1 MLRYQA
7 RLALDHPN
15 ARSLHL
21 RPVPR
26 TGGIA
31 VMLGVL
37 LAGFMLVP
45 QSRLLL
51 LGAAVLSAVSFFDDW
66 RGMPAAVRLLIHSAV
81 AAAAALLLVSDMPS
95 PRLAIVIAATI
106 WMTNLYNFMDGSDGL
121 AGGMALFGFG
131 SLAFAASSGGAL
143 PLALIA
149 ACVAASAAA
158 FLVFNFSPAR
168 IFLGDAGSIPL
179 GFLAAMLGVSG
190 WQQQLWQ
197 PWYPLLVFSPFIVD
211 ASATLAKRALRC
223 EKVWQAHRDH
233 YYQRLILM
241 GLGHRNTALGA
252 YALMLASGCS
262 GVWART
268 QSEPTQHLVL
278 LVWALLYALIF
289 VLIDLQWNRHLL
301 ASRSNAPGES

>member
-1 MLRYQA
+1 MLRNRA

-37 LAGFMLVP
+37 VAGGMLIP
-45 QSRLLL
+45 ESRLLL
-51 LGAAVLSAVSFFDDW
+51 LGVAVLSAVSFFDDW
-66 RGMPAAVRLLIHSAV
+66 RGMAAAVRLLIHSAV
-81 AAAAALLLVSDMPS
+81 AAAAAALLLPDLP
-95 PRLAIVIAATI
+95 LTLFAIVIPATI

-131 SLAFAASSGGAL
+131 CLAFAAFLAGAL

-149 ACVAASAAA
+149 ACIAASAAA

-179 GFLAAMLGVSG
+179 GFLAAMLGITG
-190 WQQQLWQ
+190 WQQGLWQ
-197 PWYPLLVFSPFIVD
+197 PWFPVLVFSPFIVD
-211 ASATLAKRALRC
+211 ASATLAKRALRR

-233 YYQRLILM
+233 YYQRLVRM
-241 GLGHRNTALGA
+241 GLGHRDTALFA
-252 YALMLASGCS
+252 YALMLASGGS
-262 GVWART
+262 GLWAGS
-268 QSEPTQHLVL
+268 QNEPTQHVVL
-278 LVWALLYALIF
+278 WVWALLYALIL
-289 VLIDLQWNRHLL
+289 VLIDLRWNRYLL
-301 ASRSNAPGES
+301 ASRSNAPGEL